1 MNALAHCAEALYV
14 QGRSA
19 EGDEQALAGAPLI
32 VDALPR
38 VLAAPADRDA
48 RALLLR
54 GAMHAGRALALAG
67 LGLAHAMA
75 QAVGGRYGL
84 PHGAMNALCLPPAL
98 EFNRAFVP
106 EEVDRFGAAIGG
118 DAVEGTRALAR
129 LGGFER
135 LRDFGVPEGE
145 LAEVA
150 EAASQRGGNLANPR
164 RASADEIRELLAS
177 IW

>member
-1 MNALAHCAEALYV
+1 
-14 QGRSA
+14 
-19 EGDEQALAGAPLI
+19 
-32 VDALPR
+32 
-38 VLAAPADRDA
+38 
-48 RALLLR
+48 
-54 GAMHAGRALALAG
+54 
-67 LGLAHAMA
+67 
-75 QAVGGRYGL
+75 
-84 PHGAMNALCLPPAL
+84 MNALCLPPAL
-98 EFNRAFVP
+98 EFNRASVP